1 MRRFVISALALILLV
16 PPTYAADKKPDQG
29 TCFERVTGDFKAVN
43 AEYRS
48 VLLGSRAD
56 KDGKFVVLT
65 GGFTDKV
72 RTGIFETKGRETSE
86 LIAPALESFRVY
98 RCKMTSVCEAM
109 SRSFGSDDVAPF
121 PVQPLGCEL
130 TEMKRYPECYFGG
143 TDPNTGTVADPSPQL
158 SAVEMVSACTQFVD
172 DSIQSEAAVLRLIVG
187 YDAGYRSL
195 LQFAGMMD
203 WMMEGFPEQTIRAI
217 ADMVNLLGKLHQ
229 IPCYIGQC
237 DLPDTDAL

>member
-1 MRRFVISALALILLV
+1 MRRFLVTALALLLLA
-16 PPTYAADKKPDQG
+16 PPAYAADKPDQG
-29 TCFERVTGDFKAVN
+29 ACFERVSKDFKAIN

-48 VLLGSRAD
+48 VLLGSRRD
-56 KDGKFVVLT
+56 KDGKFAVLT
-65 GGFTDKV
+65 GGFTDKLRV
-72 RTGIFETKGRETSE
+72 GIFETKGRESSE
-86 LIAPALESFRVY
+86 LIDPALQSFRVY

-109 SRSFGSDDVAPF
+109 SRSFGSDDKAPF
-121 PVQPLGCEL
+121 PVQPLGCEEVQL
-130 TEMKRYPECYFGG
+130 SRYPECYFGG
-143 TDPNTGTVADPSPQL
+143 TDPNTTTEADASDQL
-158 SAVEMVSACTQFVD
+158 SVLDMVTACTQFVD
-172 DSIQSEAAVLRLIVG
+172 DSVQSEAAVLRLIVG

-237 DLPDTDAL
+237 DLPSTESL